1 MHPAIRQAMDLIF
14 QGESVSRQYTEAAF
28 GALMDGECEDAEIAA
43 LLTGLRVR
51 SGGEAVEEIAGAAA
65 MMRARA
71 TRIPCQASGMLDTC
85 GTGGD
90 GLHTFNISTA
100 TALVAAAC
108 GVPVAKHGNRSVS
121 SSSGSADV
129 LEALQVNLQLNPEQ
143 VGRCI
148 DEIGIGF
155 CFAPL
160 LHSAMKHV
168 VPVRRTL
175 GFRTIFNL
183 LGPLTNPAGAE
194 FQLLGANRVSFAEK
208 LATALSELGCTRSL
222 VVCGNDELDEISLWG
237 PTTVFEVT
245 TGSVSRHEW
254 SASDFGLSEC
264 SPDELK
270 VESAE
275 ASADLI
281 RRIFADEPGPAR
293 DIVLANAGAAL
304 VAAGRVDR
312 PREGVEVAA
321 TALAEGKAAEILQ
334 RLSEFTQS
342 LVN

>member
-1 MHPAIRQAMDLIF
+1 MHPAISQAMEQIF
-14 QGESVSRQYTEAAF
+14 RGESVSRQQTEGAF
-28 GALMDGECEDAEIAA
+28 GALMDGECQDVEIAA

-51 SGGEAVEEIAGAAA
+51 SGGEAVDEIAGAAS
-65 MMRARA
+65 MMRERA
-71 TRIPCQASGMLDTC
+71 TRIPCEATGTLDTC

-129 LEALQVNLQLNPEQ
+129 LESLGVNLQLSPEQ
-143 VGRCI
+143 VGQCI
-148 DEIGIGF
+148 DEVGIGF

-168 VPVRRTL
+168 VPVRKTL

-208 LATALSELGCTRSL
+208 LATALSELGCSRAL

-237 PTTVFEVT
+237 TTAVFEVT
-245 TGSVSRHEW
+245 TGSVARHEW
-254 SASDFGLSEC
+254 SASDFGVPEC
-264 SPDELK
+264 SAADLT
-270 VESAE
+270 VSSADESA
-275 ASADLI
+275 AVI
-281 RRIFADEPGPAR
+281 RSILENESGPAR
-293 DIVLANAGAAL
+293 DIVLANVGAAL
-304 VAAGRVDR
+304 VAAGRASS
-312 PREGVEVAA
+312 PSEGVETAAANVAD
-321 TALAEGKAAEILQ
+321 GKAAAILQ
-334 RLSEFTQS
+334 RLAEFTQS
-342 LVN
+342 MAS

>member
-1 MHPAIRQAMDLIF
+1 MHPAITQAMEQIF
-14 QGESVSRQYTEAAF
+14 QGTSVSRQQTEAAF
-28 GALMDGECEDAEIAA
+28 GALMDGECQDVEIAA

-51 SGGEAVEEIAGAAA
+51 SGGETVEEIAGAASI
-65 MMRARA
+65 MRQRA
-71 TRIPCQASGMLDTC
+71 TRIPCTASGMLDTC

-100 TALVAAAC
+100 TALVAATC
-108 GVPVAKHGNRSVS
+108 GVSVAKHGNRSVS

-129 LEALQVNLQLNPEQ
+129 LEALGVNLQLSPEQ

-168 VPVRRTL
+168 VPVRRAL

-194 FQLLGANRVSFAEK
+194 FQLLGANRDTFAEK
-208 LATALSELGCTRSL
+208 LATALSELGCRRAL
-222 VVCGNDELDEISLWG
+222 VVCGNDELDEVSLWG
-237 PTTVFEVT
+237 TTTVFQV
-245 TGSVSRHEW
+245 
-254 SASDFGLSEC
+254 ASDSVTRLEWTAADFELPEC
-264 SPDELK
+264 SPDALR
-270 VESAE
+270 VESASQ
-275 ASADLI
+275 SATMI
-281 RRIFADEPGPAR
+281 RRVLENEAGPSR

-304 VAAGRVDR
+304 VACGLAPSPAAGA
-312 PREGVEVAA
+312 EKAA
-321 TALAEGKAAEILQ
+321 AALADGKGAAILE
-334 RLSEFTQS
+334 RLAEFTQTIVS
-342 LVN
+342 